1 MLLTDSSRYG
11 CTSLSYRWSLCLC
24 TLSAVKFTL
33 PLILLTT
40 DHCHICVSVTHF
52 SSECLLIRKGLI
64 RVLKLHQLARLPRG
78 AHWKWEHVAAAVVVE
93 SETFSTAV
101 SESAAF
107 FLTCRSQRTARW
119 TAQEVEMRLVAA
131 DRVASPR
138 KEQSQQS
145 NLLTALRCVS
155 GQVLLSAIP
164 QVLIYQLSVQ
174 TEHRPRLYFC
184 LLL

>member
-24 TLSAVKFTL
+24 ARSAVKFAL
-33 PLILLTT
+33 PLILLSE
-40 DHCHICVSVTHF
+40 DHWHICIGVTRF
-52 SSECLLIRKGLI
+52 SSECFSISWGLI
-64 RVLKLHQLARLPRG
+64 RVLKLHRVTEGLAESQARG
-78 AHWKWEHVAAAVVVE
+78 ACAME
-93 SETFSTAV
+93 SRAR
-101 SESAAF
+101 F
-107 FLTCRSQRTARW
+107 FRSIRNCFPPPPSPTCLSRRTARW
-119 TAQEVEMRLVAA
+119 TAREAGMWLVPT
-131 DRVASPR
+131 DRVALPR
-138 KEQSQQS
+138 KERSQQS

-155 GQVLLSAIP
+155 AQVLLSAIP

>member
-24 TLSAVKFTL
+24 TLSAAKFSL
-33 PLILLTT
+33 PLILLTAELW
-40 DHCHICVSVTHF
+40 HICVSVTRF
-52 SSECLLIRKGLI
+52 SPEWILIGVRLI
-64 RVLKLHQLARLPRG
+64 RVLKFQGNRRALKKVKIVVWCG
-78 AHWKWEHVAAAVVVE
+78 GGKWWK
-93 SETFSTAV
+93 
-101 SESAAF
+101 AF
-107 FLTCRSQRTARW
+107 FLPQYPKLLLFFPTCLSRRTARW
-119 TAQEVEMRLVAA
+119 SAQKVGMWLVPA
-131 DRVASPR
+131 DRVALPR
-138 KEQSQQS
+138 KDRSQQS

>member
-1 MLLTDSSRYG
+1 MVVALIH
-11 CTSLSYRWSLCLC
+11 
-24 TLSAVKFTL
+24 
-33 PLILLTT
+33 PLIYLYSR
-40 DHCHICVSVTHF
+40 VY
-52 SSECLLIRKGLI
+52 SECFLISQRVDQGFEITPTCGVTEGLTGSEE
-64 RVLKLHQLARLPRG
+64 RG
-78 AHWKWEHVAAAVVVE
+78 GALVE
-93 SETFSTAV
+93 SQ
-101 SESAAF
+101 AF
-107 FLTCRSQRTARW
+107 FLPQYPKLLLFPPTCHSRRTARW
-119 TAQEVEMRLVAA
+119 TAQEVGMWLVPA
-131 DRVASPR
+131 DRVALPR

>member
-1 MLLTDSSRYG
+1 MD
-11 CTSLSYRWSLCLC
+11 CTGGR
-24 TLSAVKFTL
+24 
-33 PLILLTT
+33 
-40 DHCHICVSVTHF
+40 D
-52 SSECLLIRKGLI
+52 
-64 RVLKLHQLARLPRG
+64 
-78 AHWKWEHVAAAVVVE
+78 VAG
-93 SETFSTAV
+93 
-101 SESAAF
+101 
-107 FLTCRSQRTARW
+107 
-119 TAQEVEMRLVAA
+119 AA
-131 DRVASPR
+131 DRVALPR

>member
-24 TLSAVKFTL
+24 TLSAAKFAL
-33 PLILLTT
+33 ALILLTM
-40 DHCHICVSVTHF
+40 DHWHICISVTH
-52 SSECLLIRKGLI
+52 SCSEWFLISEGLI
-64 RVLKLHQLARLPRG
+64 RVLKLQRLAGLPKGSR
-78 AHWKWEHVAAAVVVE
+78 KVKSAAEETVE
-93 SETFSTAV
+93 SQAFFFSTAV
-101 SESAAF
+101 SETAAF
-107 FLTCRSQRTARW
+107 PPTCLSRRTARW
-119 TAQEVEMRLVAA
+119 TAQEVGMWLVPA
-131 DRVASPR
+131 DHVALPR
-138 KEQSQQS
+138 KERSQQS